1 MKFLV
6 TEIQTASDGTV
17 AQITSVYDDRLHAE
31 SSYHTILAAAALSN
45 LYMHAVIM
53 YTSDGTSIMSGYYT
67 HIPEPEPEPNNEEET
82 T

>member
-17 AQITSVYDDRLHAE
+17 AQITSVFDDRPHAE

-45 LYMHAVIM
+45 LYMHAAIM